1 MTAAVETRDLV
12 KDFRDVRALA
22 GIDLTIEEGEIFG
35 VIGPNG
41 AGKTTTMR
49 ILVDILRP
57 TSGRVRVL
65 GVDPRVGGGKLRKRI
80 GYLPGELSLPARTD
94 VASLLS
100 FYGRLSG
107 GVDDDRIRELAQR
120 FDLDLSRQVRTL
132 SKGNKQ
138 KVGVIQAF
146 MHRPELL
153 ILDEPTSGLDPLL
166 QQEFIGLVRE
176 ARREGATVFLSS
188 HVLSE
193 IEHVSD
199 RVAILREGEIITVST
214 VDGLRELTTHRL
226 RLQLAN
232 QASATDFA
240 AMPGVLRA
248 HDENGW
254 VALDVDGSLNDVL
267 RRAVEFGVIDL
278 VAEKPD
284 LEQAVLD
291 MYRNRPTSRHH
302 EEVTP

>member
-1 MTAAVETRDLV
+1 MTAAIEIIGLV
-12 KDFRDVRALA
+12 KDFDDVHALR
-22 GIDLTIEEGEIFG
+22 GIDLTIQKGEIFG

-49 ILVDILRP
+49 ILVDIIRP
-57 TSGRVRVL
+57 SAGRVTAL
-65 GVDPRVGGGKLRKRI
+65 GVDPRIGGGNLRKRI
-80 GYLPGELSLPARTD
+80 GYLPGELSLPGRTD
-94 VASLLS
+94 VASLLD

-107 GVDDDRIRELAQR
+107 GVDEDRIRRLAER

-166 QQEFIGLVRE
+166 QQEFLDLVRE
-176 ARREGATVFLSS
+176 ARQDGATVFLSS

-193 IEHVSD
+193 IEHVAD

-214 VDGLRELTTHRL
+214 VDSLRQFTMHSL
-226 RLQLAN
+226 RLQLAG

-248 HDENGW
+248 HDEGGW
-254 VALDVDGSLNDVL
+254 ISLDVDGSLNDVL
-267 RRAVEFGVIDL
+267 RRAVEFGVLDL

-291 MYRNRPTSRHH
+291 MYRNGALPSHQ
-302 EEVTP
+302 EVSS